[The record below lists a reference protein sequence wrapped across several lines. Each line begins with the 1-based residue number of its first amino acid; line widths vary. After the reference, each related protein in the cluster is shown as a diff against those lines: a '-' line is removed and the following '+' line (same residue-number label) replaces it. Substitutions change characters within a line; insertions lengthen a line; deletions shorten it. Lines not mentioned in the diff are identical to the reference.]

1 MHRKF
6 TKEYRAYILQIIQ
19 SSNIRLYA
27 LVCVT
32 VWNID
37 NVYSKINAFWWWWY
51 WWYNACYFGRKLI
64 IWKAQILFK
73 VHLQKYFVICFH
85 VVNRK
90 PIYHYM
96 LILLLIF
103 WINKTDRCEL
113 DWNATSRTICEVN
126 LSYEMQFFHFN
137 WLKIYFRI
145 NDAYTMI
152 Y

>member
-19 SSNIRLYA
+19 SSNIRLYVV
-27 LVCVT
+27 VCVT
-32 VWNID
+32 VWNIE
-37 NVYSKINAFWWWWY
+37 NVYSRINAFWWWWY
-51 WWYNACYFGRKLI
+51 WWYNACYFRRKLI
-64 IWKAQILFK
+64 IWKLKYFSKCICK
-73 VHLQKYFVICFH
+73 KYFVICVL

-113 DWNATSRTICEVN
+113 DWNVTSRTICEVK
-126 LSYEMQFFHFN
+126 YEMQFFYIN
-137 WLKIYFRI
+137 W
-145 NDAYTMI
+145 
-152 Y
+152 